1 LLRFAWRLPG
11 RHGIDAEPARRY
23 AFCVFRPHASLP
35 LRFART
41 VLVPFGPLIVAIVLG
56 SSGLAEPVALL
67 LIRLAMAWF
76 FCSLILVPALLF
88 RAESSPGPSTDE
100 DGDGSGGPQEPPSR
114 NPGPAGIPL
123 ADAEQSSV
131 RVRDHVRRKRRW
143 PRRRTA
149 REPEPASSPKVHV

>member
-1 LLRFAWRLPG
+1 
-11 RHGIDAEPARRY
+11 
-23 AFCVFRPHASLP
+23 VFRPDASLR

-56 SSGLAEPVALL
+56 SLGLAEPVALL

-88 RAESSPGPSTDE
+88 RAEPSPGSSTGE
-100 DGDGSGGPQEPPSR
+100 GGDGSGGPQGPPSR
-114 NPGPAGIPL
+114 DPGPAGIPL
-123 ADAEQSSV
+123 PDAEQSSE

-149 REPEPASSPKVHV
+149 REPEPAPYDRIS